1 MKNYKQKKPSVKE
14 SCLST
19 AYNIFTSILTERMYT
34 FTETNEAFPLEQKGY
49 KRGSYL
55 YKDQLLIDKI

>member
-34 FTETNEAFPLEQKGY
+34 FTETNEAFLLEQK
-49 KRGSYL
+49 
-55 YKDQLLIDKI
+55 